1 LDTTVVTQQ
10 DFERLEK
17 KVDGIAALLS
27 GNGNPASGIIV
38 RLDRME
44 QIAKDLTESLT
55 CIKEELYGGANYP
68 GLRGRMGRA
77 EERTNIFAGLQAG
90 LSLILSAISTWLG
103 TR

>member
-1 LDTTVVTQQ
+1 LDTITVTLS

-44 QIAKDLTESLT
+44 QIAKDLSESLA
-55 CIKEELYGGANYP
+55 CIKEELYGGTNYP

-77 EERTNIFAGLQAG
+77 EERTNIIATLQAG
-90 LSLILSAISTWLG
+90 LSLILSAIATWLG